1 MLPTLNLNAVSTD
14 TGKQISSI
22 KSYINQLKDSMDD
35 ELSHISY
42 EQLDKNLQKKIDALN
57 DSIKLAEENT
67 MLVAE
72 TVKAKYITA
81 NEVAARYITASQVD
95 AKIVS
100 AGFVTAD
107 VVAANYASIT
117 EFNAVKGTVDTINA
131 NYINANY
138 VSSRYATI
146 GSLNAATAR
155 ITSLETGG
163 LAVMGSGAYRF
174 YINATGVTIGGA
186 TCRVYY
192 SGSGGASPIWGID
205 DNGTIRKA

>member
-22 KSYINQLKDSMDD
+22 KSYINQLKDSIDD

-42 EQLDKNLQKKIDALN
+42 EQLDKNLQKRIDALN
-57 DSIKLAEENT
+57 DSVKLAEENT
-67 MLVAE
+67 MVVAE

-81 NEVAARYITASQVD
+81 AQVD

-107 VVAANYASIT
+107 VVAANYASLG

-146 GSLNAATAR
+146 GNLNAATAR